1 MRLRP
6 RRRNLVIWSPSACRA
21 ERGHG
26 LWFTRPARPR
36 RIRTRMRTLGL
47 LAAIGL
53 IRLGSAARPRWRP
66 LLAGTVLT
74 TAGIVLR
81 SGAPGMVMIP
91 GMLSLLSALLVPA
104 DPVAAG
110 PRRRELERELAA
122 YSTPDQRCDLEAT
135 LDRSPDSAAGEL
147 REILARQAA
156 VATAPPSAIS
166 SPFG

>member
-53 IRLGSAARPRWRP
+53 IRLGAAARPRWRP

-74 TAGIVLR
+74 VAGILLR
-81 SGAPGMVMIP
+81 GGAPGMVMIP

-135 LDRSPDSAAGEL
+135 LDRYPDSAAGEL

-156 VATAPPSAIS
+156 AAAAPPSAVS
-166 SPFG
+166 SPYG